1 MDVTWLGHD
10 CVRLRGRERTV
21 LMDPCAKSTGYSIG
35 KQTAD
40 IVTVSRRDPE
50 HAFLEAL
57 SSSPRVLDAP
67 GEYEIGG
74 VLLNGVQTAGH
85 GKSKDGAAHAKN
97 VAFVVELD
105 DVRVCHLGDLDHVP
119 SQELLEELSDID
131 LLLLPVGGHGALDA
145 AAAAELISQLQ
156 PRLVAPLRYK
166 TDLSAQELDPLE
178 PFIKQLGRGAQDAQA
193 KLSITRS
200 NLPEDTQV
208 VVLDYRK

>member
-10 CVRLRGRERTV
+10 CVRLRGRERIV
-21 LMDPCAKSTGYSIG
+21 LMDPCAKTTGYSIG

-50 HAFLEAL
+50 HAFLETL
-57 SSSPRVLDAP
+57 SSSPRVLDAA

-85 GKSKDGAAHAKN
+85 GKPKDGVARPKN
-97 VAFVVELD
+97 IAFVVELD
-105 DVRVCHLGDLDHVP
+105 DLRVCHLGDLDHVP
-119 SQELLEELSDID
+119 AQDLLEELSDID

-156 PRLVAPLRYK
+156 PRLVTPLRYR
-166 TDLSAQELDPLE
+166 TDISTQDLDPLE
-178 PFIKQLGRGAQDAQA
+178 PFIQQLGRGVQEAQA
-193 KLSITRS
+193 KLTITRA
-200 NLPEDTQV
+200 NLPEDTRV